1 MPMNCDGVVIQGR
14 QGRGLLCAH
23 PNIFLRQRQRLRLTR
38 RSTLITTLQRLQSAI
53 AIRGVIG
60 TTKLCIAFLFRQLL
74 WFTPARRR
82 ERVVRQERDL
92 KFDQQWGT
100 NTGGAFIPE
109 RAEVVGPNW
118 KYGTRYKGCN
128 APALDEVLS
137 NLQIEYEKFCFVDLG
152 SGKGR
157 ALLVAAR
164 LPFRKI
170 VGVEYSDQMCHVA
183 RSNVSCLPKN
193 ERRCDEI
200 DVICG
205 DASDF
210 EIPEGPLVIFLFNP
224 FGRQVM
230 KQVVRNVLVSHQ
242 QNPRRIIV
250 VYFTPLYADLWERA
264 GFMDGIRQSRF
275 ISIYD
280 TQPRDAPA
288 PA

>member
-1 MPMNCDGVVIQGR
+1 MPMNYDGVVIKGR
-14 QGRGLLCAH
+14 QVRGLLCAH
-23 PNIFLRQRQRLRLTR
+23 PNTFLRQRHRLTR
-38 RSTLITTLQRLQSAI
+38 RSKLIITLQRLQSAI
-53 AIRGVIG
+53 AIHGVIG
-60 TTKLCIAFLFRQLL
+60 TTKRCMVFLFRQLL

-92 KFDQQWGT
+92 KFDEQWGT
-100 NTGGAFIPE
+100 NTRGVFVPE
-109 RAEVVGPNW
+109 SAEVVGPNW
-118 KYGTRYKGCN
+118 RYGVKYKGCN

-137 NLQIEYEKFCFVDLG
+137 NLQIEYEKFRFVDLG

-157 ALLVAAR
+157 AILVAASF
-164 LPFRKI
+164 PFRQI
-170 VGVEYSDQMCHVA
+170 IGVEYSDRLCHVA
-183 RSNVSCLPKN
+183 RNNVSCFPKN

-200 DVICG
+200 DIICG

-250 VYFTPLYADLWERA
+250 VYFTALYADLWERA
-264 GFMDGIRQSRF
+264 GFMEGIRRSHF

-280 TQPRDAPA
+280 TQPRNAPA
-288 PA
+288 PD